1 MSTFARRF
9 ALDAHFYLFLDVFLS
24 KMNVIT
30 KTLQLADGRTIT
42 IETGKVAKQADGSV
56 MLRMNNTVL
65 LATVCAAKDA
75 VPGTDFMPLQVD
87 YREQYAAAGRFPGG
101 FTKREG
107 KASDNEIL
115 TSRLV
120 DRVLRPLFPSNY
132 HAEVFV
138 NVMLFSADGV
148 DQPDALAGFAA
159 SAALACSDIPFE
171 CPISEVRVARINGEY
186 VINPTFAQMKEA
198 DMDIMV
204 GASAENIMMVEG
216 EMKEVSE
223 QDLLGALKA
232 AMDAIKPMCEL
243 QAELSKELGKDV
255 KREYDHEVND
265 EDLRAQMNKE
275 LYQPAYDVT
284 KQALEKQQRAEA
296 FEKILED
303 FKEKYAADHA
313 DLTEDELDEKYAM
326 MERYYHDVERDAMR
340 RCILDE
346 GIRLDGRKTDEI
358 RPIWCEVSPL
368 PMPHGSSIFTRG
380 ETQSLSTVTLGT
392 KLDEKLVDDVLDKSY
407 MKFLLHYNFPPFCT
421 GEAKAQRGV
430 GRREIGHGHLAWRG
444 LKGQIPED
452 FPYTVRLVS
461 QILESN
467 GSSSMATVCAGT
479 LALMDAGVPMKKPV
493 SGIAM
498 GLIKNPGEDKYAVLS
513 DILGDEDHLGDMDFK
528 TTGTRD
534 GLTATQMDIKC
545 DGLSFDI
552 LEKALM
558 QAKAGREHI
567 LKCLTDT
574 IAEPRPELKP
584 HVPRIEAFDIPKEFI
599 GAVIGPGG
607 KIIQQMQEDTS
618 TVITIDE
625 ADGVGHVQV
634 SGPNR
639 DCIDA
644 AIRKIRAIVAV
655 PEVGE
660 VYEGTVRSIMPYGCF
675 VEIMPGKD
683 GLLHISEIDW
693 KRLETVEEAGIK
705 EGDKIT
711 VKLLEIDQKTG
722 KYKLSHRVLIPKPEG
737 YVERPP
743 RRERPERGDRPER
756 GERSERGDRG
766 DRRQPRQ
773 DRGDR
778 GDRRQP
784 RPERR
789 HREDDEYRDPSANR
803 EPRDFSDALD
813 HMDF

>member
-1 MSTFARRF
+1 
-9 ALDAHFYLFLDVFLS
+9 
-24 KMNVIT
+24 MNVIT
-30 KTLQLADGRTIT
+30 KSVQLPDGRTIT
-42 IETGKVAKQADGSV
+42 IETGKVAKQADGAAV
-56 MLRMNNTVL
+56 LRMGNTVL

-87 YREQYAAAGRFPGG
+87 YREQYSAAGRFPGG

-107 KASDNEIL
+107 KASDEEIL

-120 DRVLRPLFPSNY
+120 DRALRPLFPSNY
-132 HAEVFV
+132 HAEVYV
-138 NVMLFSADGV
+138 QVMLLSADGV

-159 SAALACSDIPFE
+159 SAAMACSDIPFE
-171 CPISEVRVARINGEY
+171 YYISEVRVARINGEY
-186 VINPTFAQMKEA
+186 VVNPTFQQMEEA

-204 GASAENIMMVEG
+204 GATKDNIMMVEG

-223 QDLLGALKA
+223 QDLIGALKVA
-232 AMDAIKPMCEL
+232 AEAIKPMCEL
-243 QAELSKELGKDV
+243 QYELAKEKGTDV
-255 KREYDHEVND
+255 KREYDHEIND
-265 EDLRAQMNKE
+265 EELREQIKSE
-275 LYQPAYDVT
+275 LYKPAYDINH
-284 KQALEKQQRAEA
+284 QALEKHARQDAFDKVLADFLEKYDAAHTDLSEEDLEEKHAEA
-296 FEKILED
+296 
-303 FKEKYAADHA
+303 
-313 DLTEDELDEKYAM
+313 T
-326 MERYYHDVERDAMR
+326 RYYDDVMRDAMR

-346 GIRLDGRKTDEI
+346 GLRLDGRAATEI

-368 PMPHGSSIFTRG
+368 PMPHGSAIFQRG
-380 ETQSLSTVTLGT
+380 ETMSLSTCTLGT
-392 KLDEKLVDDVLDKSY
+392 KMDEKLIDGVLEKSY
-407 MKFLLHYNFPPFCT
+407 QRFLLHYNFPPFST

-444 LKGQIPED
+444 LKGQIPTD

-498 GLIKNPGEDKYAVLS
+498 GLIKNPGEDKYAILS

-545 DGLSFDI
+545 DGLSFEI
-552 LEKALM
+552 LEEALM

-567 LKCLTDT
+567 LNCMMET
-574 IAEPRPELKP
+574 ISEPRAEMKP
-584 HVPRIEAFDIPKEFI
+584 QVPRIVAFDIPKEFI

-607 KIIQQMQEDTS
+607 KIIQQMQEDTGA
-618 TVITIDE
+618 TITIE
-625 ADGVGHVQV
+625 ETDGKGHVQV
-634 SGPNR
+634 SAPNK
-639 DCIDA
+639 DSIDA
-644 AIRKIRAIVAV
+644 ALAKIKAIVAV

-675 VEIMPGKD
+675 VEILPGKD

-705 EGDKIT
+705 EGDKIK
-711 VKLLEIDQKTG
+711 VKLMEIDPKTG
-722 KYKLSHRVLIPKPEG
+722 KYKLSHRVLMEKPEG
-737 YVERPP
+737 YVERE
-743 RRERPERGDRPER
+743 RRPRPER
-756 GERSERGDRG
+756 GERRGRRDDRHEGRGERPA
-766 DRRQPRQ
+766 RQPR
-773 DRGDR
+773 RY
-778 GDRRQP
+778 
-784 RPERR
+784 E
-789 HREDDEYRDPSANR
+789 HRNDEQAPKEFNDS
-803 EPRDFSDALD
+803 LD
-813 HMDF
+813 HNNDVE

>member
-1 MSTFARRF
+1 
-9 ALDAHFYLFLDVFLS
+9 
-24 KMNVIT
+24 MNVIT
-30 KTLQLADGRTIT
+30 KSVQLPDGRTIT
-42 IETGKVAKQADGSV
+42 IETGKVAKQADGAAV
-56 MLRMNNTVL
+56 LRMGNTVL

-87 YREQYAAAGRFPGG
+87 YREQYSAAGRFPGG

-107 KASDNEIL
+107 KASDEEIL

-120 DRVLRPLFPSNY
+120 DRALRPLFPSNY
-132 HAEVFV
+132 HAEVYV
-138 NVMLFSADGV
+138 QVMLLSADGV

-159 SAALACSDIPFE
+159 SAAMACSDIPFE
-171 CPISEVRVARINGEY
+171 YYISEVRVARINGEY
-186 VINPTFAQMKEA
+186 VVNPTFQQMEEA

-204 GASAENIMMVEG
+204 GATKDNIMMVEG

-223 QDLLGALKA
+223 QDLIGALKVA
-232 AMDAIKPMCEL
+232 AEAIKPMCEL
-243 QAELSKELGKDV
+243 QYELAKEKGTDV
-255 KREYDHEVND
+255 KREYDHEIND
-265 EDLRAQMNKE
+265 EELREQIKTE
-275 LYQPAYDVT
+275 LYKPAYDINH
-284 KQALEKQQRAEA
+284 QALEKHARQDAFDKVLADFLEKYDAAHTDLSEEDLEEKHAEA
-296 FEKILED
+296 
-303 FKEKYAADHA
+303 
-313 DLTEDELDEKYAM
+313 T
-326 MERYYHDVERDAMR
+326 RYYDDVMRDAMR

-346 GIRLDGRKTDEI
+346 GLRLDGRATTEI

-368 PMPHGSSIFTRG
+368 PMPHGSAIFQRG
-380 ETQSLSTVTLGT
+380 ETMSLSTCTLGT
-392 KLDEKLVDDVLDKSY
+392 KMDEKLIDGVLEKSY
-407 MKFLLHYNFPPFCT
+407 QRFLLHYNFPPFST

-444 LKGQIPED
+444 LKGQIPAD

-498 GLIKNPGEDKYAVLS
+498 GLIKNPGEDKYAILS

-545 DGLSFDI
+545 DGLSFEI
-552 LEKALM
+552 LEEALM

-567 LKCLTDT
+567 LNCMMET
-574 IAEPRPELKP
+574 ISEPRAEMKP
-584 HVPRIEAFDIPKEFI
+584 QVPRIVAFDIPKEFI

-607 KIIQQMQEDTS
+607 KIIQQMQEDTGA
-618 TVITIDE
+618 TITIE
-625 ADGVGHVQV
+625 ETDGKGHVQV
-634 SGPNR
+634 SAPNK
-639 DCIDA
+639 DSIDA
-644 AIRKIRAIVAV
+644 ALAKIKAIVAV

-675 VEIMPGKD
+675 VEILPGKD

-705 EGDKIT
+705 EGDKIK
-711 VKLLEIDQKTG
+711 VKLMEIDPKTG
-722 KYKLSHRVLIPKPEG
+722 KYKLSHRVLMEKPEG
-737 YVERPP
+737 YVERE
-743 RRERPERGDRPER
+743 RRPRPER
-756 GERSERGDRG
+756 GERRPRRDDRHEGRGERPA
-766 DRRQPRQ
+766 RQPR
-773 DRGDR
+773 RY
-778 GDRRQP
+778 
-784 RPERR
+784 E
-789 HREDDEYRDPSANR
+789 HRDEEQA
-803 EPRDFSDALD
+803 PRDFNDSLD
-813 HMDF
+813 HNNDVE

>member
-1 MSTFARRF
+1 
-9 ALDAHFYLFLDVFLS
+9 
-24 KMNVIT
+24 MNVIT
-30 KTLQLADGRTIT
+30 KTIQLADGRTIT
-42 IETGKVAKQADGSV
+42 IETGKVAKQTDGAV
-56 MLRMNNTVL
+56 MLKMNNTVL

-87 YREQYAAAGRFPGG
+87 YREQYSAAGRFPGG

-138 NVMLFSADGV
+138 NVMLLSADGV

-186 VINPTFAQMKEA
+186 VIDPTFEQMKQA

-243 QAELSKELGKDV
+243 QKELSKELGKDV
-255 KREYDHEVND
+255 KREYDHEIND
-265 EDLRAQMNKE
+265 EDLRARMNKE
-275 LYQPAYDVT
+275 LYQPAYDIT
-284 KQALEKQQRAEA
+284 KQALPKQDRADA
-296 FEKILED
+296 FEKLLED
-303 FKEKYAADHA
+303 FKEKFFAERAELA
-313 DLTEDELDEKYAM
+313 EDAKGEISDDEYSAM
-326 MERYYHDVERDAMR
+326 MDRYYHDVERDAMR

-368 PMPHGSSIFTRG
+368 PMPHGSAIFTRG
-380 ETQSLSTVTLGT
+380 ETQSLSTCTLGT
-392 KLDEKLVDDVLDKSY
+392 KLDEKMVDDVLDKSY
-407 MKFLLHYNFPPFCT
+407 QRFLLHYNFPPFCT

-528 TTGTRD
+528 TTGTKD

-574 IAEPRPELKP
+574 IAEPRAEFKP
-584 HVPRIEAFDIPKEFI
+584 QVPRIVQIEIPKEFI

-607 KIIQQMQEDTS
+607 KIIQQMQEDTK
-618 TVITIDE
+618 TTITIDE
-625 ADGVGHVQV
+625 TDGVGKVQV
-634 SGPNR
+634 SGP
-639 DCIDA
+639 DKESIDA
-644 AIRKIRAIVAV
+644 ALAKIKAIVAI

-660 VYEGTVRSIMPYGCF
+660 VYDGVVRSIMPYGCF

-683 GLLHISEIDW
+683 GLLHISEIDG

-705 EGDKIT
+705 EGDHIQ
-711 VKLLEIDQKTG
+711 VKLLEIDPKTG
-722 KYKLSHRVLIPKPEG
+722 KYKLSHRVLIEKPAD
-737 YVERPP
+737 YVERPARGE
-743 RRERPERGDRPER
+743 RRERPERGERRPRPVRGERRERPER
-756 GERSERGDRG
+756 GERHDRG
-766 DRRQPRQ
+766 ERR
-773 DRGDR
+773 
-778 GDRRQP
+778 P
-784 RPERR
+784 RPEQQ
-789 HREDDEYRDPSANR
+789 EGEPYRDPAENK
-803 EPRDFSDALD
+803 EPKDFSDALD

>member
-1 MSTFARRF
+1 
-9 ALDAHFYLFLDVFLS
+9 
-24 KMNVIT
+24 MNVIT
-30 KTLQLADGRTIT
+30 KSVQLPDGRTIT
-42 IETGKVAKQADGSV
+42 IETGKVAKQADGAAV
-56 MLRMNNTVL
+56 LRMGNTVL

-87 YREQYAAAGRFPGG
+87 YREQYSAAGRFPGG

-107 KASDNEIL
+107 KASDEEIL

-120 DRVLRPLFPSNY
+120 DRALRPLFPSNY
-132 HAEVFV
+132 HAEVYV
-138 NVMLFSADGV
+138 QVMLLSADGV

-159 SAALACSDIPFE
+159 SAAMACSDIPFE
-171 CPISEVRVARINGEY
+171 YYISEVRVARINGEY
-186 VINPTFAQMKEA
+186 VVNPTFQQMEEA

-204 GASAENIMMVEG
+204 GATKDNIMMVEG

-223 QDLLGALKA
+223 QDLIGALKVA
-232 AMDAIKPMCEL
+232 AEAIKPMCEL
-243 QAELSKELGKDV
+243 QYELAKEKGTDV
-255 KREYDHEVND
+255 KREYDHEIND
-265 EDLRAQMNKE
+265 EELREQIKTE
-275 LYQPAYDVT
+275 LYKPAYDINH
-284 KQALEKQQRAEA
+284 QALEKHARQDAFDKVLADFLEKYDAAHTDLSEEDLEEKHAEA
-296 FEKILED
+296 
-303 FKEKYAADHA
+303 
-313 DLTEDELDEKYAM
+313 T
-326 MERYYHDVERDAMR
+326 RYYDDVMRDAMR

-346 GIRLDGRKTDEI
+346 GLRLDGRATTDI

-368 PMPHGSSIFTRG
+368 PMPHGSAIFQRG
-380 ETQSLSTVTLGT
+380 ETMSLSTCTLGT
-392 KLDEKLVDDVLDKSY
+392 KMDEKLIDGVLEKSY
-407 MKFLLHYNFPPFCT
+407 QRFLLHYNFPPFST

-444 LKGQIPED
+444 LKGQIPAD

-498 GLIKNPGEDKYAVLS
+498 GLIKNPGEDKYAILS

-545 DGLSFDI
+545 DGLSFEI
-552 LEKALM
+552 LEEALM

-567 LKCLTDT
+567 LNCMMET
-574 IAEPRPELKP
+574 ISEPRAEMKP
-584 HVPRIEAFDIPKEFI
+584 QVPRIVAFDIPKEFI

-607 KIIQQMQEDTS
+607 KIIQQMQEDTGA
-618 TVITIDE
+618 TITIE
-625 ADGVGHVQV
+625 ETDGKGHVQV
-634 SGPNR
+634 SAPNK
-639 DCIDA
+639 DSIDA
-644 AIRKIRAIVAV
+644 ALAKIKAIVAV

-675 VEIMPGKD
+675 VEILPGKD

-705 EGDKIT
+705 EGDKIK
-711 VKLLEIDQKTG
+711 VKLMEIDPKTG
-722 KYKLSHRVLIPKPEG
+722 KYKLSHRVLMEKPEG
-737 YVERPP
+737 YVERE
-743 RRERPERGDRPER
+743 RRPRPER
-756 GERSERGDRG
+756 GERRGRRDDRHEGRGERPA
-766 DRRQPRQ
+766 RQPR
-773 DRGDR
+773 RY
-778 GDRRQP
+778 
-784 RPERR
+784 E
-789 HREDDEYRDPSANR
+789 HRNDEQAPKEFNDS
-803 EPRDFSDALD
+803 LD
-813 HMDF
+813 HSNDVE